1 MLMVWCLVGKFCTIV
16 KSAIVV
22 TEIAERKSWQLKIQR
37 VDYRISYMENKHIF
51 LIAHSACEKSKYSIL
66 GNN

>member
-16 KSAIVV
+16 KSAIV
-22 TEIAERKSWQLKIQR
+22 AERKSWQLKIQR
-37 VDYRISYMENKHIF
+37 VDYLISYMENKHIF